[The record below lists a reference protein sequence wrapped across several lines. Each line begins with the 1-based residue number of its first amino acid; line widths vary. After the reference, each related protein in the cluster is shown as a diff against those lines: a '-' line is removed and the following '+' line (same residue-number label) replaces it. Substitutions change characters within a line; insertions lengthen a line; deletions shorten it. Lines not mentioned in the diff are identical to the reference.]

1 MKAVVF
7 RGPGQL
13 SYEDVEM
20 PKVGPGEMLVKTKV
34 ALTCGTD
41 VKTFRRGHHLIQPP
55 TLFGHEFAGD
65 VAQVGQGVT
74 RFEEGMRVVAANSAP
89 CNDCFFCLRG
99 KQNLC
104 EDIIF
109 NWGAFAEYVRVPAR
123 IVEINVHQIPA
134 HLDYQEAALLEPLA
148 CVVLGNEAACISAG
162 DTVVIAGGGG
172 PIGLMHLQLA
182 RHNGATSLVV
192 VDLKDS
198 RLDLAR
204 QLGATCVINPTREDP
219 VAVVK
224 ELTEG
229 RGADVVIET
238 AGSPQVWQLS
248 VELVRK
254 GGTVVWFG
262 GCPAGSR
269 VSLDTGKLHYGEL
282 TVRGVFHHTPQT
294 VTKALRLLSE
304 GVIESSALINRR
316 APLEET
322 QKALE
327 MVMTGEAIKVAI
339 FPD

>member
-7 RGPGQL
+7 HGPGHL
-13 SYEDVEM
+13 SYDDVEM
-20 PKVGPGEMLVKTKV
+20 PTVGPGELLIKTKV

-41 VKTFRRGHHLIQPP
+41 VKTFRRGHHLVQPP
-55 TLFGHEFAGD
+55 TPFGHEFAGD

-74 RFEEGMRVVAANSAP
+74 RFVEGMRVVAANSAP
-89 CNDCFFCLRG
+89 CNCCFFCLRG

-123 IVEINVHQIPA
+123 IVETNVHQIPA

-182 RHNGATSLVV
+182 KHNGATSLVV

-198 RLDLAR
+198 RLALAR
-204 QLGATCVINPTREDP
+204 RLGATCVINPAQEDP
-219 VAVVK
+219 VAIVK
-224 ELTEG
+224 GLTEG

-238 AGSPQVWQLS
+238 AGSPEVWQMS
-248 VELVRK
+248 VDLVRK
-254 GGTVVWFG
+254 GGTVVLFG
-262 GCPAGSR
+262 GCPAGSE
-269 VSLDTGKLHYGEL
+269 VSLDTGRLHYGEL
-282 TVRGVFHHTPQT
+282 TVKGVFHHTPQT
-294 VTKALRLLSE
+294 VAKALGLLSD
-304 GVIESSALINRR
+304 GVINSSALISQR
-316 APLEET
+316 APLEDT

-339 FPD
+339 IPD